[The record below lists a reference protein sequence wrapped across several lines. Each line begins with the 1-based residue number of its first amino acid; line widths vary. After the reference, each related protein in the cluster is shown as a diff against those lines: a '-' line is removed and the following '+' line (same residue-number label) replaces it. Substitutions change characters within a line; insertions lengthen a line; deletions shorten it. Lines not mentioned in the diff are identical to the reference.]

1 LELALLY
8 GKLDK
13 YCFAVLKVLDS
24 MLDRYEYVP
33 LEVIER
39 RSRLPPKILA
49 RALTKLNKI
58 KAIIRAL
65 APKTGYRLTYIG
77 LDLLALHALSNAGV
91 IAYLGTRVGMGKESE
106 IYIAK
111 NSEGRLLAVKFYKIG
126 RISFQKVKRVRSYL
140 VDEANWM
147 IRSKVTAEREYKALR
162 DLIKFTPYVPK
173 PYGWNRHAI
182 VLSYING
189 IELYRYKVAIDP
201 KGLLEKILSVI
212 REAYLHVGIVHGDLS
227 EYNIVISI
235 ENDNEI
241 PYIIDWPQ
249 YVYRDDPNHEVLL
262 RRDVEYVLK
271 FFKRRYRVNIDVERA
286 IKYVRGEA
294 EKPWA

>member
-1 LELALLY
+1 MELALLY
-8 GKLDK
+8 KGLDRN
-13 YCFAVLKVLDS
+13 CFTVLRVLDS
-24 MLDRYEYVP
+24 MLGKYEYVP
-33 LEVIER
+33 LEIIER
-39 RSRLPPKILA
+39 KSKLPPKVLA
-49 RALTKLNKI
+49 RVLTKLNKI
-58 KAIIRAL
+58 KAIIRTL
-65 APKTGYRLTYIG
+65 TPKTGYRITYIG
-77 LDLLALHALSNAGV
+77 LDLLALYSLSNAGV
-91 IAYLGTRVGMGKESE
+91 IAYLGTKVGMGKESE

-111 NSEGRLLAVKFYKIG
+111 NPEGQLLAVKFYKIG
-126 RISFQKVKRVRSYL
+126 RVSFQKVKRVRSYL

-147 IRSKVTAEREYKALR
+147 IRSKVTAEREYKALK

-173 PYGWNRHAI
+173 TYGWNRHAV
-182 VLSYING
+182 VLGYISG

-201 KGLLEKILSVI
+201 KGLLEKILSTL
-212 REAYLHVGIVHGDLS
+212 REAYLRVGIVHGDLS
-227 EYNIVISI
+227 EYNIVVSI
-235 ENDNEI
+235 EGDNEV

-249 YVYRDDPNHEVLL
+249 YVYRDDPNHEALL

>member
-1 LELALLY
+1 MELALLY
-8 GKLDK
+8 KGLDRD
-13 YCFAVLKVLDS
+13 CFTVLRVLDS
-24 MLDRYEYVP
+24 MLGKYEYVP
-33 LEVIER
+33 LEIIER
-39 RSRLPPKILA
+39 KSKLPPKVLA
-49 RALTKLNKI
+49 RVLTKLNKI
-58 KAIIRAL
+58 KAIIRTL
-65 APKTGYRLTYIG
+65 TPKTGYRLTYIG
-77 LDLLALHALSNAGV
+77 LDLLALHSLSNAGV
-91 IAYLGTRVGMGKESE
+91 IAYLGTKVGMGKESE

-111 NSEGRLLAVKFYKIG
+111 NPEGQLLAVKFYKIG
-126 RISFQKVKRVRSYL
+126 RVSFQKVKRVRSYL

-147 IRSKVTAEREYKALR
+147 IRSKVTAEREYEALK

-173 PYGWNRHAI
+173 TYGWNRHAV
-182 VLSYING
+182 VLSYISG

-201 KGLLEKILSVI
+201 KGLLEKILSTL

-227 EYNIVISI
+227 EYNIVVSI
-235 ENDNEI
+235 EGDDEV

-249 YVYRDDPNHEVLL
+249 YVYRDDPNHVALL

>member
-1 LELALLY
+1 MELALLY
-8 GKLDK
+8 KGLDRD
-13 YCFAVLKVLDS
+13 CFTVLKILDS
-24 MLDRYEYVP
+24 MLGKYEYVP
-33 LEVIER
+33 LEIIER
-39 RSRLPPKILA
+39 KSKLPPKVLA
-49 RALTKLNKI
+49 RVLTKLNKI
-58 KAIIRAL
+58 KAIIRTL
-65 APKTGYRLTYIG
+65 TPKTGYRLTYIG
-77 LDLLALHALSNAGV
+77 LDLLALYSLSNAGV
-91 IAYLGTRVGMGKESE
+91 IAYLGTKVGMGKESE

-111 NSEGRLLAVKFYKIG
+111 NPEGQLLAVKFYKIG
-126 RISFQKVKRVRSYL
+126 RVSFQKVKRVRSYL

-147 IRSKVTAEREYKALR
+147 IRSKVTAEREYKALK

-173 PYGWNRHAI
+173 TYGWNRHAV
-182 VLSYING
+182 VLSYISG

-201 KGLLEKILSVI
+201 KGLLEKILSAL

-227 EYNIVISI
+227 EYNIVVSM
-235 ENDNEI
+235 EGDNEV

-249 YVYRDDPNHEVLL
+249 YVYRDDPNHEALL

-294 EKPWA
+294 ERLWV